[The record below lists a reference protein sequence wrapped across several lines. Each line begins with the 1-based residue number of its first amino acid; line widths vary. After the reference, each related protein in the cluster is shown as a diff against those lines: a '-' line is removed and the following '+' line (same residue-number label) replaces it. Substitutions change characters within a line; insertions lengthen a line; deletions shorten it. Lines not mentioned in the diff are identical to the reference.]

1 MSDPAPATLSDP
13 RTQQT
18 GTFHAAV
25 KVTLKR
31 AILDPQGRATKAT
44 LKRLGA
50 QNIGDVRI
58 GKVIELTLSG
68 ERSEVEAQLQDLIE
82 RVLSNPVMEEAVYT
96 LSEVPESLEA
106 ASLAAESLEAEA
118 EATQAAQEVPQTAPN
133 T

>member
-13 RTQQT
+13 KTLET

-25 KVTLKR
+25 KVMLKR
-31 AILDPQGRATKAT
+31 AILDPQGRATQAT

-68 ERSEVEAQLQDLIE
+68 ERSEVEAQLQDLIG

-96 LSEVPESLEA
+96 LSDVSLSSEA
-106 ASLAAESLEAEA
+106 AFLETEPEEA
-118 EATQAAQEVPQTAPN
+118 QGVPQTAPN

>member
-1 MSDPAPATLSDP
+1 MSDPVPATLSDP

-25 KVTLKR
+25 KVMLKR

-96 LSEVPESLEA
+96 LSEVPQYLEA
-106 ASLAAESLEAEA
+106 EPLEAEAEA